1 MSASLQ
7 SSLVGLLAVA
17 AGAAGGVLLR
27 YIGSRIA
34 LSELRETQ
42 RTVREAQQAAAAPT
56 PEGAPAQGFEVS
68 LERIARALEL
78 SAEFQRRGWWEQL
91 FTVLS
96 NSAIVAGAVIAL
108 VALLRK

>member
-7 SSLVGLLAVA
+7 SSLIGLVAVA
-17 AGAAGGVLLR
+17 AGAGGGVLLR

-34 LSELRETQ
+34 LRELRETH
-42 RTVREAQQAAAAPT
+42 RILRETQDAP
-56 PEGAPAQGFEVS
+56 PPKVGGPPAQGFEAS
-68 LERIARALEL
+68 LERVARALEL
-78 SAEFQRRGWWEQL
+78 SAELQRRGWWEQL

-96 NSAIVAGAVIAL
+96 NAAIVAGAVIAL